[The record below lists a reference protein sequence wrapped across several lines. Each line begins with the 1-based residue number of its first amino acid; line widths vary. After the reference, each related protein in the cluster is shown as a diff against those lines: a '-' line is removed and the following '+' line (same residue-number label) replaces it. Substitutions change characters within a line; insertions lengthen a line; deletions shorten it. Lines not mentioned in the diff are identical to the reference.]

1 MASRTL
7 TEAEVRRI
15 IDGARVGRPLPLLY
29 FLEDI
34 EARTWRALAFLLQCR
49 RNGFMVILPPEPR
62 VSEQMQKLIDG
73 AGPAVETPIMAELQ
87 VDCETHRKRAVG
99 KIKAIFCDF
108 PWALQEGSAGAGRY
122 GNPTSTDDRHCRDPP
137 PRGAGLAADSWVQE
151 VLTGEITESGLAEY
165 FTGSPRSCQSRART
179 RSPPSRASRPDLR
192 AGGQVSSAPDV
203 ATSRRKG
210 PAARS
215 VFGGAESI
223 TGTIPPQ
230 EWSPGGCGPARGR
243 D

>member
-15 IDGARVGRPLPLLY
+15 IDGARVGRPLLLLY

-137 PRGAGLAADSWVQE
+137 PRGAGLGCRQLGSGGADGRDHRVGPRGVLHGESE
-151 VLTGEITESGLAEY
+151 VMPEPGEDEEPTVESL
-165 FTGSPRSCQSRART
+165 Q
-179 RSPPSRASRPDLR
+179 
-192 AGGQVSSAPDV
+192 
-203 ATSRRKG
+203 
-210 PAARS
+210 ARS
-215 VFGGAESI
+215 ASWRPGLLSPGCGDLAVFGGAESI